1 MGTPG
6 RLCKPVD
13 AKRLSWRL
21 SQEPEAMLPA
31 RRLFGVVCAV
41 VLPIAPA
48 AAQGWIEHPR
58 GAIEK
63 VRSAVQVTVTGRA
76 ARVTV
81 EEWFRNGGAL
91 LDEAS
96 YLYPLP
102 GEAVFSD
109 FSLWQ
114 GDRELKGEPMDAAQ
128 ARAIYEEI
136 VRRKRDPALIEL
148 AGHGLLR
155 ARVFPI
161 GAGETRKITLRYT
174 QMLDRVGDAWRFRY
188 TAGTGAGAAA
198 SSSFRMQVDSAAR
211 FGDPYSPTHRLSTS
225 RSDDRILLTL
235 ADSNTRGDL
244 ELFLPLTR
252 NLVGMSLVTS
262 QPVGEDGFFM
272 LLLAPGRTE
281 TPSLRRDLV
290 AVLDVSGSMSGDKL
304 DQAKAA
310 LAQLLGTL
318 RSGDR
323 FRVVTFGSGVRRYA
337 VGWTDVSADNVRAA
351 QEWVRRVDTDGG
363 TNIAGALTEA
373 FAEPPA
379 DGRLGVVVFLTD
391 GMATVGETD
400 PERIADQAE
409 RGRGPFRVFAF
420 GIGYDVNTYLLD
432 RLTERARGVTEYIRP
447 GGDIEQAV
455 GSLAAKVAS
464 PVLTDLAVRADGVE
478 LYDLQPHTL
487 PDLFGGDELVVFGRY
502 RGAGSPKGVPD
513 GPGERVVT
521 VTGRRSEREE
531 RFSTGA
537 RFGSEQPGTDY
548 IQQLWAARKAGA
560 LSSDIRLHGQNPE
573 IVNELKRLALRYGI
587 LTEYTSY
594 LVQEPNQVVNNRLM
608 REYRAPAPQ
617 DQAGADAV
625 QRSRAEKALSGSLHL
640 EAVVVTAAA
649 DSVSARGAAMQNRTQ
664 RIGGRMFVWRDSV
677 WTDIA
682 HGDSLR
688 VVRVVA
694 YSDAYFALLRAL
706 PELVQPATLEPA
718 VLVAGRR
725 VSIKIEA
732 GGKTTWTDGELAALV
747 RDFRL

>member
-281 TPSLRRDLV
+281 TPALRRDLV

-351 QEWVRRVDTDGG
+351 QEWVRRLDTDGG
-363 TNIAGALTEA
+363 TNIAGALGEA
-373 FAEPPA
+373 FAERPA
-379 DGRLGVVVFLTD
+379 EGRLGVVVFLTD

-400 PERIADQAE
+400 PERLADQAE
-409 RGRGPFRVFAF
+409 RDRGPFRVFAF

-447 GGDIEQAV
+447 GGDIEQTV

-502 RGAGSPKGVPD
+502 RGAGS
-513 GPGERVVT
+513 GERFVT

-537 RFGSEQPGTDY
+537 RFGSEQPGADY
-548 IQQLWAARKAGA
+548 VQQLWAARKAGA
-560 LSSDIRLHGQNPE
+560 LSGDIRLHGQNPE
-573 IVNELKRLALRYGI
+573 ILNELKRLALRYGI

-594 LVQEPNQVVNNRLM
+594 LVQEPNVVARPMPL
-608 REYRAPAPQ
+608 RAPAPEA
-617 DQAGADAV
+617 QAGEGAVRRSDAA
-625 QRSRAEKALSGSLHL
+625 RKLAGSVNLD
-640 EAVVVTAAA
+640 AVVVTAAQAA
-649 DSVSARGAAMQNRTQ
+649 DSLAAGAGERAGRS
-664 RIGGRMFVWRDSV
+664 RRVGGRLFRWRDSV

-706 PELVQPATLEPA
+706 PELVQPATLEPT

-725 VSIKIEA
+725 ISVKIET
-732 GGKTTWTDGELAALV
+732 GGKTEWASGELAKLV
-747 RDFRL
+747 SDFRQ